1 MYAGAVPNPVTTV
14 VDHHKQPTLVAAA
27 PAVRTELPAAQAINS
42 AANIPAVRNDSR
54 KPERDTPS
62 RVVLIDPQTNAVVF
76 RSLDATTGSVV
87 DQVPAQAA
95 LRQRA
100 YVDAQTV
107 QALIK
112 GKDVSAAVFASAA
125 TQDVDTTA

>member
-1 MYAGAVPNPVTTV
+1 VYAGAVPNSATSV
-14 VDHHKQPTLVAAA
+14 VDHHKQPTVAAAA
-27 PAVRTELPAAQAINS
+27 PAVPTELPVAQAVNP
-42 AANIPAVRNDSR
+42 AANIPAARNDSH
-54 KPERDTPS
+54 TPGKETTS

-100 YVDAQTV
+100 YVDAQAV

-112 GKDVSAAVFASAA
+112 GKDVNTAVIAAE
-125 TQDVDTTA
+125 QNVDTTT

>member
-1 MYAGAVPNPVTTV
+1 VYAGAVPNPVASV
-14 VDHHKQPTLVAAA
+14 VDYHKQPTFAAAA
-27 PAVRTELPAAQAINS
+27 PAVRTELPAAQTIS
-42 AANIPAVRNDSR
+42 AATNIPAARNDSR
-54 KPERDTPS
+54 KAPS

-100 YVDAQTV
+100 YVDAQAV

-112 GKDVSAAVFASAA
+112 GKDVNTAVIAAEEN
-125 TQDVDTTA
+125 VDTTT

>member
-1 MYAGAVPNPVTTV
+1 MYAGAVPNPVASV
-14 VDHHKQPTLVAAA
+14 VDHHKQPTFAVAA
-27 PAVRTELPAAQAINS
+27 PAVATELPAAQVINS

-54 KPERDTPS
+54 KPEKSTTS

-76 RSLDATTGSVV
+76 RSLDATTGTVV

-100 YVDAQTV
+100 YVDAQAV

-112 GKDVSAAVFASAA
+112 GRDVTTAVIAAE
-125 TQDVDTTA
+125 QNVDTTT

>member
-1 MYAGAVPNPVTTV
+1 MYAGAVPNPVTSV
-14 VDHHKQPTLVAAA
+14 LDHHKQPTLAATA
-27 PAVRTELPAAQAINS
+27 PAVPTELPAAQAINP

-54 KPERDTPS
+54 KPEKSTPS
-62 RVVLIDPQTNAVVF
+62 RVVLIDPQTNAMVF
-76 RSLDATTGSVV
+76 RSLDATTGSVI

-100 YVDAQTV
+100 YVDAQAV

-112 GKDVSAAVFASAA
+112 GRDVTTAVIAAE
-125 TQDVDTTA
+125 QNVDTTT

>member
-100 YVDAQTV
+100 YVDAQAV
-107 QALIK
+107 RALIK
-112 GKDVSAAVFASAA
+112 GTNITTAVIAAE
-125 TQDVDTTA
+125 QNVDTTT